1 MTEIVPNGYISIR
14 EAVNCL
20 GRELFPEAWT
30 GKEHEARRGLKRL
43 RENQTFRTF
52 FSQVHQA
59 FESGLRKA
67 EAAQAIGKHL
77 NPKINISPSFI
88 SFREA
93 IIDAVA

>member
-52 FSQVHQA
+52 LVKFIRR
-59 FESGLRKA
+59 LKA
-67 EAAQAIGKHL
+67 ALERQRQLKRLA
-77 NPKINISPSFI
+77 NI
-88 SFREA
+88 
-93 IIDAVA
+93 